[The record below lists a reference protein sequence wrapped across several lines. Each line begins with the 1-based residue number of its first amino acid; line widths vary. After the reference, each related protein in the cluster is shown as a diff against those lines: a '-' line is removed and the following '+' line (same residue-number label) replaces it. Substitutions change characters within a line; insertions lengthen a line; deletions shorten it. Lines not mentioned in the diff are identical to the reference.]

1 VGEASE
7 SVPNVT
13 RDEGEYHHSL
23 TVEEESAMMPAGVS
37 EGKRQIWA
45 PRQGRCKSR
54 LSGTQSEKAS
64 SPRVKCYQETG
75 SIARCCLDGHHDD
88 RGRDRG
94 QDARERDADGL
105 LETLRR
111 PSTRGD
117 NEDVDPSLCDRKK
130 GRLEDG
136 KAKAVD
142 NDIANCGSLNGQ
154 RDVASAAGGSF
165 EQAPYPPVGVVF
177 RIYTGKLFSTCS
189 V

>member
-1 VGEASE
+1 MGEALE

-23 TVEEESAMMPAGVS
+23 TVEEESEMPAGVS

-45 PRQGRCKSR
+45 PRQGRCKSQ

-75 SIARCCLDGHHDD
+75 SIARCCLDGHQPAC
-88 RGRDRG
+88 GRYRG

-136 KAKAVD
+136 KAKAAD
-142 NDIANCGSLNGQ
+142 NNIANCGNLDGQ
-154 RDVASAAGGSF
+154 RDVASAGGGNF
-165 EQAPYPPVGVVF
+165 EQAPYPPVGIVF
-177 RIYTGKLFSTCS
+177 RICTGNLFSTCS
-189 V
+189 F